1 MSAVRSEV
9 DYEPD
14 DDARLIADADE
25 PLTPAFDQ
33 TLETG
38 DARRDDSPVHRT
50 EERSIV
56 RDERGINAALLGSV
70 EQRQAEAA
78 FSRPRRTA
86 NQDPLFADG
95 YGVAVDGEGTWRAHD
110 LAAAGRLTMNRA
122 PAE

>member
-1 MSAVRSEV
+1 MSPS
-9 DYEPD
+9 P
-14 DDARLIADADE
+14 
-25 PLTPAFDQ
+25 PALDQ

-56 RDERGINAALLGSV
+56 RDERGINAALRGSL

-78 FSRPRRTA
+78 FPA
-86 NQDPLFADG
+86 PEGPQNQDPLFADG
-95 YGVAVDGEGTWRAHD
+95 YGVAVDGEGTWGAHD